1 MATFLPSRRDRD
13 RLYYEPHL
21 NSAVAHVII
30 ILGPRTVMGKRA
42 VDVPYRPEIFPMWV
56 RIARPAANPA
66 RHTLPSALRPRP
78 LPGQKTPGLSTR
90 TRAATA
96 PLLAA
101 LAASFP
107 AEISLLAF

>member
-1 MATFLPSRRDRD
+1 MGHASISCLQAGSSVSSVHATA
-13 RLYYEPHL
+13 YE
-21 NSAVAHVII
+21 AIFAIF
-30 ILGPRTVMGKRA
+30 GERA
-42 VDVPYRPEIFPMWV
+42 TLEGWPQ
-56 RIARPAANPA
+56 NPA
-66 RHTLPSALRPRP
+66 RRILPDAPRPRP

-107 AEISLLAF
+107 ADISLLAF